1 MYQTPPPTPSPPRK
15 RRERRSDRRTFGFRM
30 EVVLAIGL
38 AVAVAAG
45 LIVAG
50 GSGRWL
56 EVLVLGAGVTIALL
70 AGWPA
75 SGSAAL
81 GSAAAFLVLEAVFG
95 RLDNDHIPGILVLTA
110 GILGSIL
117 AAGFARAP
125 EASADDP
132 LPAARPGANPW
143 LHERPGRGRLPA
155 GTLEYEIERA
165 RRHERQL
172 SLLAIV
178 PDRLD
183 ALAAGAGDS
192 LPKVLDL
199 IDAAIEDAVRAIDV
213 VERMTRTRFRVCLP
227 ETSPDLARAVAER
240 IRLRI

>member
-1 MYQTPPPTPSPPRK
+1 MYQTPPPTPSQPR
-15 RRERRSDRRTFGFRM
+15 RRRKRRSDRRTFGFRM
-30 EVVLAIGL
+30 EVVPAIGL

-70 AGWPA
+70 TGWPT

-81 GSAAAFLVLEAVFG
+81 GATAAFLVLEAIFG
-95 RLDNDHIPGILVLTA
+95 RLDNDHIAGILVLSA
-110 GILGSIL
+110 GILGSVL

-125 EASADDP
+125 AASPDDSEP
-132 LPAARPGANPW
+132 VARPAANAW

-172 SLLAIV
+172 SVLAIV
-178 PDRLD
+178 PD
-183 ALAAGAGDS
+183 
-192 LPKVLDL
+192 
-199 IDAAIEDAVRAIDV
+199 
-213 VERMTRTRFRVCLP
+213 
-227 ETSPDLARAVAER
+227 
-240 IRLRI
+240 